1 MTQLGTGQSWLFYMR
16 GMNRPRIV
24 RGWRCMKRQFPEC
37 AEGPVDIDA
46 VVPDFGKVHRGLKFV
61 ERGFVRTDPPSKG
74 AVGNL
79 FSGGFG
85 LSALRWIPAKFAMP
99 FPFFSRA
106 VHHPT
111 RPHLYQMCDNRPV
124 LKPDSARASK
134 RAPRKAA
141 EAAAPEFANHA
152 GNPDFMLSLARG
164 LCVIESFENH
174 PEGRSIVEIARATGL
189 SRAAIRRIL
198 LTLELLGY
206 VEHSRQVYRLTT
218 QVLRLGF
225 SFLSSSTVVEAARP
239 VLERI
244 SEQLHESSS
253 MSMLDGEEI
262 VYVARSAASRI
273 LAAGLSVG
281 SRLPA
286 YCTSMGRVLLAALPD
301 DRLDD
306 YLRNLKPK
314 AYTPKTITRI
324 VQLKKA
330 IHQVRKNGY
339 AIVDEELEA
348 GLRSIAV
355 PVLTRSNHVV
365 AAINVGTHT
374 SRVDRPT
381 LTGRCLPALREGAR
395 TLHSV
400 LI

>member
-1 MTQLGTGQSWLFYMR
+1 MAERPKKNSEKVAEPSSGQ
-16 GMNRPRIV
+16 
-24 RGWRCMKRQFPEC
+24 
-37 AEGPVDIDA
+37 
-46 VVPDFGKVHRGLKFV
+46 
-61 ERGFVRTDPPSKG
+61 
-74 AVGNL
+74 
-79 FSGGFG
+79 
-85 LSALRWIPAKFAMP
+85 
-99 FPFFSRA
+99 FF
-106 VHHPT
+106 
-111 RPHLYQMCDNRPV
+111 Q
-124 LKPDSARASK
+124 
-134 RAPRKAA
+134 
-141 EAAAPEFANHA
+141 HA

-164 LCVIESFENH
+164 LQVIEGFENH
-174 PEGRSIVEIARATGL
+174 AEGRTIVEISISTGL

-206 VEHSRQVYRLTT
+206 VERSRQVYRLRT

-225 SFLSSSTVVEAARP
+225 SFLSSSSVIESARP

-244 SEQLHESSS
+244 TEQLHESSS
-253 MSMLDGEEI
+253 MSMLDGGEI

-301 DRLDD
+301 DKLES
-306 YLRNLKPK
+306 YLCGLRPK
-314 AYTPKTITRI
+314 AYTPKTITKLL
-324 VQLKKA
+324 QLKKA
-330 IHQVRKNGY
+330 ILQVRRDGY

-355 PVLTRSNHVV
+355 PVLTRTNKVV

-374 SRVDRPT
+374 SRVDRAT
-381 LTGRCLPALREGAR
+381 LIDGCLPALQEGAR
-395 TLHSV
+395 TLKNL